1 LGQTTKKGGK
11 IMKIVKGFP
20 STMQDDYQ
28 LNMTNIIKH
37 GARSF
42 ARQEIVTKK
51 ASGIFRYTYRDAYER
66 IQRLANALDDL
77 GVGIGDRVGVL
88 EWNTNRYYEMD
99 FGIPGTG
106 AVLLQMNLRL
116 SPKDL
121 SYVVNHAEAKFIFVD
136 ETLIPIAEAIAPMCK
151 TVKGYV
157 ILTDRDLADIKTKL
171 SPIYSYEEL
180 LKEAKPEYEWPNLD
194 EKSAYAACYT
204 TGTTGD
210 PKGVFYSHRNVY
222 LHSMAI
228 AMNAELSYRDCF
240 FQVVPMF
247 HAMGWGAP
255 QAATM
260 AGSKLLLPGRYELT
274 DLGPFVDL
282 MVQEKVTVGD
292 GAPAIFL
299 PMLRYIEKMEKKPDL
314 KGARFLSGA
323 TEPPVA
329 LMKGLYDLTGGE
341 IVHAYGATE
350 TTPLVTINRL
360 KPWLEKLSED
370 ERWDLK
376 RKQGFIVQGL
386 DAKIIDDSGK
396 ELPHDGKSVGGF
408 CVRGPWIT
416 GKYYNAPGTES
427 QFTEDGYWK
436 SGDAATIDE
445 EGYMKITDRI
455 KDVIKSGGEW
465 ISGTDMENEI
475 VSHPAVLEAAVIGV
489 AHPKWEERPLA
500 LVVLREEQKGKVTRE
515 DIHKHL
521 SKKFAKWQLPDKVL
535 FVDEI
540 AKTSVGKLN
549 KQAMREQYKD
559 TYMEK

>member
-1 LGQTTKKGGK
+1 
-11 IMKIVKGFP
+11 MKIVKGFP

-28 LNMTNIIKH
+28 LNMINIIKH
-37 GARSF
+37 GARNW
-42 ARQEIVTKK
+42 AKQEIVTKK
-51 ASGIFRYTYRDAYER
+51 PDGMFRYTYRDAYDR
-66 IQRLANALDDL
+66 IKRLAGALDGL
-77 GVGIGDRVGVL
+77 GVGIGDRIGVL

-116 SPKDL
+116 SPADL
-121 SYVVNHAEAKFIFVD
+121 SFVVNHAEAKFIFVD

-157 ILTDRDLADIKTKL
+157 ILTDRDLSDVKTKL
-171 SPIYSYEEL
+171 SPIYNYEEL
-180 LKEAKPEYEWPNLD
+180 LKKANPKYEWPNLD

-204 TGTTGD
+204 TGTTGN
-210 PKGVFYSHRNVY
+210 PKGVYYSHRNVY

-228 AMNAELSYRDCF
+228 AMNAELTYRDCF
-240 FQVVPMF
+240 FQIVPMF
-247 HAMGWGAP
+247 HAMGWGTP

-260 AGSKLLLPGRYELT
+260 AGSKLLLPGRYAVE
-274 DLGPFVDL
+274 DLGPLVDL

-299 PMLRYIEKMEKKPDL
+299 PMLRYIEKMEEKPNL

-329 LMKGLYDLTGGE
+329 LMKGFYDLTGAE
-341 IVHAYGATE
+341 IVHAYGMTE
-350 TTPLVTINRL
+350 TTPLVTVNRL
-360 KPWLEKLSED
+360 KPWLEKELSE
-370 ERWDLK
+370 EEKWDLR
-376 RKQGFIVQGL
+376 RKQGFIAQGL

-396 ELPHDGKSVGGF
+396 ELPHDGKSMGEF

-416 GKYYNAPGTES
+416 GTYYNAPGTEDR
-427 QFTEDGYWK
+427 FTEDGYLK
-436 SGDAATIDE
+436 TGDAATIDE
-445 EGYMKITDRI
+445 EGYMKIADRI

-475 VSHPAVLEAAVIGV
+475 VSHPAVLEAAVIGG

-500 LVVLREEQKGKVTRE
+500 LVILREEQKGKVTKE
-515 DIHKHL
+515 DIHEHL

-540 AKTSVGKLN
+540 AKTSVGKLD
-549 KQAMREQYKD
+549 KKVMREQYKD
-559 TYMEK
+559 VYMKA